1 MKKRIIAVAFTACL
15 ALCDAVWPQAETVG
29 ETTRTAPN
37 TRRKRPR
44 ADCRRGQI
52 RNRNRF
58 ATRERKGRD
67 STAGASL

>member
-1 MKKRIIAVAFTACL
+1 MKNRIIIVAAITACL
-15 ALCDAVWPQAETVG
+15 ALCAAMWPQTETVG
-29 ETTRTAPN
+29 ETRAAPN

-58 ATRERKGRD
+58 ATRERKGCD